1 MKPPNHRTP
10 DTPQGSA
17 SPAPGHPVTLKNV
30 AARAGVSVSTA
41 SRALNGQARKYR
53 ISPTTE
59 KAVRQVAADLG
70 FQASQ
75 VARSLR
81 LKRSGLIGV
90 IVPDISNPFFASIA
104 REVSLGVE
112 ALGFSVLLGDSREET
127 EIEQRLVDQLRAKQ
141 VEALLVCPVGVESD
155 HLVKLD
161 RSGLPVVVADRVFD
175 GIELPSVTSDNRAA
189 ARAVAEVLIEQG
201 HRKIGVLSGIRDSL
215 PAKTRL
221 QGLTDAAEQA
231 GFNLDSSSLAGNA
244 FTEQSGYDATL
255 ELMDRDPEM
264 TAIFAMCTPAAI
276 GSMRALAE
284 RGYAIPR
291 DMSIVAFDDH
301 PFADLMK
308 TPLTVSVQD
317 IPRLG
322 QLATAVLL
330 KRLDVDSS
338 PQALPPP
345 GTSADSPSSAS
356 LWKVPTTLLQRSSV
370 AVPRHKGDRAA
381 SSRVQQ
387 TRSF

>member
-1 MKPPNHRTP
+1 MKPPNHRTG
-10 DTPQGSA
+10 DTPLGSGA
-17 SPAPGHPVTLKNV
+17 ATLGHPVTLKNV

-59 KAVRQVAADLG
+59 KAVRKVAADLG

-112 ALGFSVLLGDSREET
+112 AYGFSVLLGDSREET
-127 EIEQRLVDQLRAKQ
+127 QIEQRLVEQLRAKQ
-141 VEALLVCPVGVESD
+141 VEALLVCPVGVEPD

-175 GIELPSVTSDNRAA
+175 GIELPSVTSDNRTA

-201 HRKIGVLSGIRDSL
+201 HRKIGVLSGVRDSL

-221 QGLTDAAEQA
+221 QGLTDAAQHA
-231 GFNLDSSSLAGNA
+231 GFHLDPSSLAGNA

-255 ELMDRDPEM
+255 ELLDRHPEM

-284 RGYAIPR
+284 RGIAIPR

-301 PFADLMK
+301 PFAELMK

-322 QLATAVLL
+322 RLATAVLL
-330 KRLDVDSS
+330 KRLNVNPSDDSGAES
-338 PQALPPP
+338 NAESSGQDLPPLS
-345 GTSADSPSSAS
+345 TASEMQFTTS

-370 AVPRHKGDRAA
+370 AAPRH
-381 SSRVQQ
+381 
-387 TRSF
+387 